1 MKSSVLV
8 IALGEVGIVMLS
20 SNWTNVSIGMPDLV
34 KASLLGVPKAFHV
47 RIDHSMWGSLVRL
60 WLVLW

>member
-20 SNWTNVSIGMPDLV
+20 SNWTDASIGMPDLV
-34 KASLLGVPKAFHV
+34 KAS
-47 RIDHSMWGSLVRL
+47 
-60 WLVLW
+60 

>member
-8 IALGEVGIVMLS
+8 IALGEVGIEMLS

-34 KASLLGVPKAFHV
+34 KAS
-47 RIDHSMWGSLVRL
+47 
-60 WLVLW
+60 